1 MAKRKVYWRT
11 VGAPPALPTGY
22 DTDIYPAN
30 TEMGKLQDYDL
41 AVKLAVMQIKD
52 INIDFV
58 EKEPKGFVD
67 NKGKG
72 FLKLQAKYGDTPGY
86 FWICSEHQK
95 MHFFIVKHNH
105 KLSFGKEDPPPLHS
119 LPHPVSYN
127 FCAARENLS
136 LYPPNLPV
144 LPPPHEF

>member
-11 VGAPPALPTGY
+11 AGAPPALPTGH
-22 DTDIYPAN
+22 DIDIYPAN

-58 EKEPKGFVD
+58 ENEPKGFMDNKGKGFMDNKGKGFMD

-95 MHFFIVKHNH
+95 MRFFH
-105 KLSFGKEDPPPLHS
+105 
-119 LPHPVSYN
+119 
-127 FCAARENLS
+127 R
-136 LYPPNLPV
+136 
-144 LPPPHEF
+144 